1 MEAMRRLVMVA
12 CAALLFVPVYIKSHT
27 RQDVTTA
34 RMAFRALSSGRVTV
48 KVSGKLHHPGI
59 YVVSAN
65 TLAGSVI
72 KMAGPLRPLK
82 QHMNGTV
89 AALPLLN
96 GSAVKLLEQPDGSLL
111 LVVDQM
117 TVSERMILG
126 IPLDIT
132 TMGEADF
139 ERLPGIGPALA
150 RRITNYRHK
159 NGGILRLGDL
169 TAVDG
174 IGEKKYKMIRHY
186 F

>member
-1 MEAMRRLVMVA
+1 MRRVVLIA
-12 CAALLFVPVYIKSHT
+12 SAALLFLPVAMKSRT
-27 RQDVTTA
+27 SQDTA
-34 RMAFRALSSGRVTV
+34 DRTAFRALSSCMVTV

-65 TLAGSVI
+65 TLAESVI

-96 GSAVKLLEQPDGSLL
+96 GSAVNLLDQPDGSLL

-150 RRITNYRHK
+150 RRITTYRHK

-169 TAVDG
+169 IAVDG
-174 IGEKKYKMIRHY
+174 IGEKKYKMMRHY